1 MFSYFP
7 NTQNSCLQL
16 SQIIKSKCRNK
27 LVCVKKKETIKSPC
41 SSSPNSSSS
50 VRQIRAQ
57 CVKTIHILENK
68 YDVLQRLR
76 KLDIKERS
84 TSSHGVSSYV
94 SLPLF
99 DMPFSPCLSTTI
111 GPWRYACYLACG
123 HIHPCSSCTLPLM
136 TEWLVVELEDAGCGC
151 LPLAGHVVSHSGPFN
166 TTIRRTQIHQTLVQL
181 GARGAPER
189 ADWGLSRLI

>member
-1 MFSYFP
+1 MITNHQIKMPNFFSVFLFPEYAELMFTIIT
-7 NTQNSCLQL
+7 NHQIKMQEQTCL
-16 SQIIKSKCRNK
+16 CE
-27 LVCVKKKETIKSPC
+27 KERKIKSPC

-136 TEWLVVELEDAGCGC
+136 IE
-151 LPLAGHVVSHSGPFN
+151 
-166 TTIRRTQIHQTLVQL
+166 
-181 GARGAPER
+181 
-189 ADWGLSRLI
+189 